1 MPSLELNMIDN
12 LTQSTTC
19 SHVVMV
25 RGSYR
30 MEVEKRLVYPH
41 QTLLEDIQINAS
53 AYAVVK
59 VDMVYKN
66 AKQMKREVPLDN
78 MMVTLWD
85 AINRRVKWRR
95 TSIDIDPSAVALVST
110 TTRCLHT
117 AHVSIFPKTQP
128 NKM

>member
-1 MPSLELNMIDN
+1 MIDN

-19 SHVVMV
+19 NHVVMV